1 MLNPLQVLQELNES
15 SSFLQPLAFTLLA
28 IFLVLLYT
36 WYSSTKTTT
45 QKSSPPP
52 SPPKLPIIG
61 NLHQLCSYPHRSI
74 QALSQRHGPLMLL
87 HFGSVPVLVV
97 SSAEAA
103 RETLKT
109 HDLAFSGR
117 PKSTIFEKLLYNYKD
132 VSTAPYGE
140 YWRQVRSICVSNL
153 LSNTRVRSFRS
164 VREEETKSM
173 IRNIND
179 SSSSST
185 SSSVLNLSEMFV
197 RLTNDVVCRVAL
209 GRKFS
214 DCEGGQSGRMYKKLL
229 EEFTDLLG
237 TVSIGDYIPW
247 LSWLSHINGL
257 GAKLDKVA
265 KQLDDFIDTAVQE
278 HMDHSSKSGDDDQ
291 KDFLDVLLAIQKE
304 NLKGIPI
311 DRVSIKGI
319 ILDMFAA
326 GTDTTYTALEWAMT
340 ELLRHPR
347 VMNKLQNEVRGI
359 VGNKTDVITEDDLV
373 EMHYLKAV
381 TKETLRLHPPL
392 PLLFPRMSTRDVE
405 VNGYNIKAN
414 THVFINA
421 WQIGRDPKLYD
432 NPEEYEPERFLNSGI
447 DYKGNDFQLI
457 PFGAGRRV
465 CPGLQFAMA
474 VNEIALANIV
484 HKFDWALP
492 GEASGEDLD
501 MTESIGLTPH
511 RKYPLKAVAFPHSS

>member
-15 SSFLQPLAFTLLA
+15 SSFLQPLAFTLLV

-36 WYSSTKTTT
+36 WDSSTKTTT

-52 SPPKLPIIG
+52 FPPKLPITG
-61 NLHQLCSYPHRSI
+61 NLHQLGSYPHRSI

-87 HFGSVPVLVV
+87 HFGSVPVLLV

-103 RETLKT
+103 REILKT
-109 HDLAFSGR
+109 HDLTFSGR

-132 VSTAPYGE
+132 VAITPYGE
-140 YWRQVRSICVSNL
+140 YWRQVRSICVSNI

-164 VREEETKSM
+164 LREEETKSM

-179 SSSSST
+179 SSSSS
-185 SSSVLNLSEMFV
+185 SSSVLNLTEMFV
-197 RLTNDVVCRVAL
+197 GLTNDVVCRVAL
-209 GRKFS
+209 GRKYN
-214 DCEGGQSGRMYKKLL
+214 DGEGGESGRMFKKLL
-229 EEFTDLLG
+229 GEFTDLLG
-237 TVSIGDYIPW
+237 TVNFGDYIPW

-278 HMDHSSKSGDDDQ
+278 HMNHSSKSGDDDQ
-291 KDFLDVLLAIQKE
+291 KDFLDILLAIQKE
-304 NLKGIPI
+304 NLAGIPI

-319 ILDMFAA
+319 ILW
-326 GTDTTYTALEWAMT
+326 TMT

-359 VGNKTDVITEDDLV
+359 VGNKTDVITEDALV

-414 THVFINA
+414 TQVFFNA
-421 WQIGRDPKLYD
+421 WQIGRDPKVYD
-432 NPEEYEPERFLNSGI
+432 KPEEYEPERFLNNGI
-447 DYKGNDFQLI
+447 DYKGNDFELI
-457 PFGAGRRV
+457 PYGAGRRA
-465 CPGLQFAMA
+465 CPGIQFAMA

-484 HKFDWALP
+484 HKFDWAYCP
-492 GEASGEDLD
+492 VKQVGR
-501 MTESIGLTPH
+501 I
-511 RKYPLKAVAFPHSS
+511 

>member
-28 IFLVLLYT
+28 IFLIFLYT
-36 WYSSTKTTT
+36 CYSSTKTTT

-61 NLHQLCSYPHRSI
+61 NLHQIGLYPHLSL
-74 QALSQRHGPLMLL
+74 QALSQRYGPLMLL

-103 RETLKT
+103 REILKT
-109 HDLAFSGR
+109 HDLAFSDR
-117 PKSTIFEKLLYNYKD
+117 PKSTIFEKLLYNYRD
-132 VSTAPYGE
+132 VASAPYGE
-140 YWRQVRSICVSNL
+140 YWRQVKSICVLNL
-153 LSNTRVRSFRS
+153 LSNRRVRSFRS

-173 IRNIND
+173 IRNIKD
-179 SSSSST
+179 SS

-209 GRKFS
+209 GRKYS
-214 DCEGGQSGRMYKKLL
+214 EGEGGESGRMFKEILG
-229 EEFTDLLG
+229 EFADLLG
-237 TVSIGDYIPW
+237 IVNIGDYVPW
-247 LSWLSHINGL
+247 LSWLSQVNGL

-265 KQLDDFIDTAVQE
+265 KQLDDFIDTVVQE
-278 HMDHSSKSGDDDQ
+278 HMNHSSRSGDDDQ
-291 KDFLDVLLAIQKE
+291 KNFLDVLLAIQKE
-304 NLKGIPI
+304 NLAGIPI
-311 DRVSIKGI
+311 DRVSIKAI

-326 GTDTTYTALEWAMT
+326 GTDSTYTALEWTMT

-392 PLLFPRMSTRDVE
+392 PLLVPRMSTRDVE

-414 THVFINA
+414 TQVFISA

-432 NPEEYEPERFLNSGI
+432 KPEEYEPERFLNNGI
-447 DYKGNDFQLI
+447 DYKGNDFELI
-457 PFGAGRRV
+457 PFGAGRRA
-465 CPGLQFAMA
+465 CPGIQFAMA

-492 GEASGEDLD
+492 GEASREDLD
-501 MTESIGLTPH
+501 MTESTGLTSH
-511 RKYPLKAVAFPHSS
+511 KKYPLKAVAFPHF